1 MSGGPPKRNPL
12 VKPPGPGQNTFV
24 AKLGKG
30 RKSRLDATKLLP
42 EVIRRL
48 LSIGDPDALLHE
60 VCSLAN
66 DALGADEASL
76 LLTDVDGEEL
86 VEHEVV
92 GKKLRPTRF
101 RLKVAGE
108 GICAWVATKRQAAVV
123 ADVRKD
129 KRYVPARPDV
139 RSEAAVPILSGE
151 RLLGVLNFES
161 NKVGFFQKD
170 DLQLLGFLASQIAV
184 ALRLVEL
191 DQRAR
196 AWQERVGAIHNLS
209 RLQGGVVPLATLLR
223 RTADAVRLTCGGH
236 YAAVFTGDYER
247 GELVLLAQS
256 SAHPINIAEGA
267 RLKFGT
273 GLIGKAFE
281 LGETVNVRDVR
292 KDPMYLFKIPGVM
305 SELCVPIRIGDRC
318 LGILDA
324 QAANVGEFTDDETMF
339 LEAVAR
345 LLAPSLQASA
355 APISG

>member
-1 MSGGPPKRNPL
+1 MGK
-12 VKPPGPGQNTFV
+12 
-24 AKLGKG
+24 AK
-30 RKSRLDATKLLP
+30 KSRLDAVQLLP

-48 LSIGDPDALLHE
+48 LAIADPDELLHE
-60 VCSLAN
+60 VCALASS
-66 DALGADEASL
+66 ALGADEVSL
-76 LLTDVDGEEL
+76 LLLEPGTREL

-101 RLKVAGE
+101 RLKAGGE
-108 GICAWVATKRQAAVV
+108 GICGWVASKRKPAVV

-129 KRYVPARPDV
+129 KRYVAAASDV
-139 RSEAAVPILSGE
+139 CSEAAVPILSGE

-161 NKVGFFQKD
+161 RKVGYFQKG
-170 DLQLLGFLASQIAV
+170 DLPLLAFLASQIAI

-191 DQRAR
+191 DGRAR
-196 AWQERVGAIHNLS
+196 EWQERLGAIHNLS
-209 RLQGGVVPLATLLR
+209 RLQGGVVPLATLLQ

-236 YAAVFTGDYER
+236 YAGLFQGDYER

-256 SAHPINIAEGA
+256 SAHPLNISAGA
-267 RLKFGT
+267 RLPFGT

-292 KDPMYLFKIPGVM
+292 KDPMYLFKIPGVLA
-305 SELCVPIRIGDRC
+305 EVCIPIRIGDRC

-324 QAANVGEFTDDETMF
+324 QAQSVGEFTDDETMF

-345 LLAPSLQASA
+345 LLAPSLALA
-355 APISG
+355 APVS

>member
-1 MSGGPPKRNPL
+1 M
-12 VKPPGPGQNTFV
+12 
-24 AKLGKG
+24 AKVGKG
-30 RKSRLDATKLLP
+30 RKSRLDAVKLLP

-48 LSIGDPDALLHE
+48 LAIGDPDALLHE
-60 VCSLAN
+60 VCALASG
-66 DALGADEASL
+66 ALGADEVSL
-76 LLTDVDGEEL
+76 LLADEAGEEL

-101 RLKVAGE
+101 RLKLKGD
-108 GICAWVATKRQAAVV
+108 GICAWVAVRREAAVV
-123 ADVRKD
+123 GDVRKD
-129 KRYVPARPDV
+129 KRYLPARPEV
-139 RSEAAVPILSGE
+139 RSEAAVPILSGD

-161 NKVGFFQKD
+161 GKVGYFQKSD
-170 DLQLLGFLASQIAV
+170 IPLLCFLASQIAV
-184 ALRLVEL
+184 ALRMVEL
-191 DQRAR
+191 DTRAR
-196 AWQERVGAIHNLS
+196 EWQERLGALHNLS

-236 YAAVFTGDYER
+236 YAAVFQGDYDR
-247 GELVLLAQS
+247 GELVLLSQS
-256 SAHPINIAEGA
+256 SAHPLNIGAGA

-305 SELCVPIRIGDRC
+305 SEVCVPIRIGDRC

-339 LEAVAR
+339 LEAVSR
-345 LLAPSLQASA
+345 MVAPSLQAAA

>member
-1 MSGGPPKRNPL
+1 MG
-12 VKPPGPGQNTFV
+12 
-24 AKLGKG
+24 KLGKG
-30 RKSRLDATKLLP
+30 RASRLDAVRLLP
-42 EVIRRL
+42 DVIRRL
-48 LSIGDPDALLHE
+48 LSIGDPDELLHQ
-60 VCSLAN
+60 VCALAH
-66 DALGADEASL
+66 DALGAEEVSL
-76 LLTDVDGEEL
+76 LLADAEGEEL

-101 RLKVAGE
+101 RLKLTGE
-108 GICAWVATKRQAAVV
+108 GICGWVASKRKPLVV

-129 KRYVPARPDV
+129 KRYIAVRGDV

-161 NKVGFFQKD
+161 NKVGYFQKG
-170 DLQLLGFLASQIAV
+170 DLPLLSFLASQLAV

-191 DQRAR
+191 EHRAR
-196 AWQERVGAIHNLS
+196 EWQERMGAIHNLS
-209 RLQGGVVPLATLLR
+209 RLQGGVVPLETLLR

-236 YAAVFTGDYER
+236 YAAVFQGDYER

-256 SAHPINIAEGA
+256 SAHPLNIATGA

-305 SELCVPIRIGDRC
+305 SELCVPIRVGDRC

-324 QAANVGEFTDDETMF
+324 QAATVGEFTDDETMF

-345 LLAPSLQASA
+345 LLAPSLGA
-355 APISG
+355 AAVVP

>member
-1 MSGGPPKRNPL
+1 
-12 VKPPGPGQNTFV
+12 V
-24 AKLGKG
+24 ARAGKG
-30 RKSRLDATKLLP
+30 TKARLDAVKLLP

-48 LSIGDPDALLHE
+48 LAIAEPDELLHE
-60 VCSLAN
+60 VCALAN

-76 LLTDVDGEEL
+76 LLLDPAAREL

-92 GKKLRPTRF
+92 GRKLRPTRF
-101 RLKVAGE
+101 RLKIDAE
-108 GICAWVATKRQAAVV
+108 GICGWVASKRQAAVV

-129 KRYVPARPDV
+129 KRYLAARPDV
-139 RSEAAVPILSGE
+139 RSEAAVPILSGD

-161 NKVGFFQKD
+161 GRIGFFQKSD
-170 DLQLLGFLASQIAV
+170 VPLLSFLASQIAV

-191 DQRAR
+191 DARAR
-196 AWQERVGAIHNLS
+196 AWQERVGALHNLS
-209 RLQGGVVPLATLLR
+209 RLQGGVVPVATLLQ

-236 YAAVFTGDYER
+236 YAALFQGDYDR

-256 SAHPINIAEGA
+256 SAHPLNIATGA

-292 KDPMYLFKIPGVM
+292 KDPMYLFKIPGVL
-305 SELCVPIRIGDRC
+305 SEVCIPIRIGDRC

-324 QAANVGEFTDDETMF
+324 QAQAVGEFTDDETMF
-339 LEAVAR
+339 LEAVSR
-345 LLAPSLQASA
+345 LLAPSLQAA
-355 APISG
+355 AIVS